1 MIYSRPLSLQEIE
14 SILPQRYPFLLIDKV
29 LDYKEN
35 DYLVAV
41 KNVTGN
47 EWACCHDPLEPG
59 LFPETLLVEAAA
71 QAAILLYHVTRVKEA
86 KPPEYFLG
94 KIESEFL
101 GQAAIGD
108 QIKVNVSAGKMLK
121 TGGYSD
127 IEINSREEK
136 ISNIRIFYS
145 TKNVP

>member
-59 LFPETLLVEAAA
+59 LFPETLLVEAAL
-71 QAAILLYHVTRVKEA
+71 QASILLYHVSKNLPNER
-86 KPPEYFLG
+86 PSYLIG
-94 KIESEFL
+94 KIESIFHSLLE
-101 GQAAIGD
+101 IGD
-108 QIKVNVSAGKMLK
+108 SPKISVFAQKLMRD
-121 TGGYSD
+121 GGYAK
-127 IEINSREEK
+127 IEIENERK
-136 ISNIRIFYS
+136 RTTDIDIFFS
-145 TKNVP
+145 VKR